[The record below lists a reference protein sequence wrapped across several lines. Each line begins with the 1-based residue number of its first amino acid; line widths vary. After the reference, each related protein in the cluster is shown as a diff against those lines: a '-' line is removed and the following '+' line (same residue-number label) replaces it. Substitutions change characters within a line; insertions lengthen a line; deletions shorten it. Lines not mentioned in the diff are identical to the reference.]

1 MIELVWDGLLLII
14 HERRDGSLPLFP
26 LCSLSTAREQSAAAA
41 AATIAER
48 NKFS

>member
-41 AATIAER
+41 ATFAER